1 MTCSSCSDCSRPV
14 VAGSNKAR
22 ARGDLP
28 IDPATHHALGRL
40 ADADEIARPVLF
52 LLGDDSSFITG
63 ETLMVDGGFRIY
75 RGL

>member
-1 MTCSSCSDCSRPV
+1 VVTVCQGYVDTPMISD
-14 VAGSNKAR
+14 AR

-28 IDPATHHALGRL
+28 IDPVTQHALGRL

-52 LLGDDSSFITG
+52 LLGENSSFITG